1 MARETPTYRAE
12 LERLDAA
19 FPDREFLT
27 AKELAGYLG
36 ISTRSITRNWQEHFN
51 KTIHGF
57 TKVRIASV
65 LAS

>member
-1 MARETPTYRAE
+1 MSREKPTYRAE

-19 FPDREFLT
+19 FPGKEFLT
-27 AKELAGYLG
+27 AKELADYLG
-36 ISTRSITRNWQEHFN
+36 VCKQTIYRKWHDHFN

-57 TKVRIASV
+57 TKARIASV